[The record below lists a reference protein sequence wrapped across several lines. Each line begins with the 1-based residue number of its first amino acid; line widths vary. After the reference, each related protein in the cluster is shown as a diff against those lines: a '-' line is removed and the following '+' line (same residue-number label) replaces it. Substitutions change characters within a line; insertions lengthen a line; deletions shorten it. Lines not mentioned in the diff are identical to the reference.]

1 MKNGFTLLELL
12 AVIVILAVI
21 ALITTPMIL
30 GVIETS
36 KVEAAKA
43 SATGYIESIEVYI
56 GTSKINNKTNLKANE
71 KYNVTEITTM
81 NDGAIEALNDLVEI
95 KGEEPSGTEDY
106 ITLDEQYKVKE
117 GKLTFNEY
125 VVIIGEG
132 EMTVTKIGEK
142 VLIEDII
149 LNLTEETIER
159 GNKVKIKTTFKP
171 SNTTN
176 KKLIYKSN
184 NEEIVKVSEKG
195 EIEAVGIGEG
205 IVTVISEEN
214 SKVKK
219 EIKITVIAPEYA
231 TSVRIEKE
239 DKELYV
245 GDTIQLTGILEPN
258 DVTSKILTW
267 TSSDIEVASI
277 SDAGLVTGK
286 KVGTTIITATTKNNV
301 SATIE
306 IIVTKGNPTKEEA
319 SETDTHKGIIYLDP
333 TNLSKK
339 CTKEL
344 AENNLNENG
353 TPTEIK
359 AGCMKWYIYSEDDD
373 SYTMILDH
381 NTTAIVEWNTGG
393 NRVSYE
399 SSGLYP
405 AIQELKTTSGW
416 VVEPRIISAEEINA
430 ITGKIG
436 WSNVGSDYYLDTLTG
451 SGKTF
456 NASTR
461 SKYYWLFNNLVGCKT
476 SSDDYGCTVED
487 NNRYKEY
494 GVNQSNVCWGYW
506 TSSNRGNGMNSV
518 WYITRY
524 GALNYETSN
533 YPAIGIRP
541 VIKISKSIIG

>member
-1 MKNGFTLLELL
+1 MKKGFTLIELL

-56 GTSKINNKTNLKANE
+56 GTSEINNKTNLKANE

-142 VLIEDII
+142 VLVEDII

-205 IVTVISEEN
+205 IVTVTSEEN

-267 TSSDIEVASI
+267 TSSDIEVASV

-301 SATIE
+301 SATLE
-306 IIVTKGNPTKEEA
+306 ITVKKASPTKEEA

-333 TNLSKK
+333 TNLNKICNASNSESW
-339 CTKEL
+339 T
-344 AENNLNENG
+344 G
-353 TPTEIK
+353 IK
-359 AGCMKWYIYSEDDD
+359 TGCMKWYIYSEDDD

-381 NTTAIVEWNTGG
+381 NTTSNIAWNASGI
-393 NRVSYE
+393 NVPYE
-399 SSGLYP
+399 QSKLY
-405 AIQELKTTSGW
+405 AVVQDLKTTSGW
-416 VVEPRIISAEEINA
+416 VVEPRIISAEEIA
-430 ITGKIG
+430 IITEKNDFN
-436 WSNVGSDYYLDTLTG
+436 STSSEYYFDSKNKTVAA
-451 SGKTF
+451 SGI
-456 NASTR
+456 
-461 SKYYWLFNNLVGCKT
+461 SKYAWLFDRTSGC
-476 SSDDYGCTVED
+476 SSYGCNINDSGT
-487 NNRYKEY
+487 
-494 GVNQSNVCWGYW
+494 SAYW
-506 TSSNRGNGMNSV
+506 TSTTYGTAGSGSNVWLVIRAGMLRNIIATYDS
-518 WYITRY
+518 T
-524 GALNYETSN
+524 
-533 YPAIGIRP
+533 GIRP
-541 VIKISKSIIG
+541 VITIQK